1 MILVRSGCTL
11 RAPGGPE
18 RRAMHADANEM
29 EGEKTRMIGKV
40 MCRFRRDVRPLMMM
54 MMMMMM
60 IKGRAS
66 FLSDEISIM
75 GYSCV

>member
-1 MILVRSGCTL
+1 
-11 RAPGGPE
+11 
-18 RRAMHADANEM
+18 MHADANEM
-29 EGEKTRMIGKV
+29 EGEKTRMIGEV
-40 MCRFRRDVRPLMMM
+40 MCRFRRDVRPL
-54 MMMMMM
+54 MMMMM

>member
-1 MILVRSGCTL
+1 MFLADDP
-11 RAPGGPE
+11 RAVGMYPARPGGPE

-54 MMMMMM
+54 